1 MNTVHLLVLLGE
13 RIERAVEWMPEL
25 RNNADIIFYEKK
37 WLVLLQ
43 LPIRNQVQSS
53 YFWHWVPNQSI
64 SQIKQTEFFIKILY
78 F

>member
-37 WLVLLQ
+37 
-43 LPIRNQVQSS
+43 NDS
-53 YFWHWVPNQSI
+53 YYYNCQ
-64 SQIKQTEFFIKILY
+64 
-78 F
+78 